1 MRKIAPFIHTLICYL
16 FIILFIYAA
25 VSKLMDFENFQIQLA
40 QSPLLSAYAG
50 FISYAVIIVEI
61 VIVLL
66 LCIKQTQQIGLYAS
80 YGLML
85 AFTVY
90 IYLIINYSD
99 FVPCSCGGILEKL
112 GWTEHLIF
120 NLVFVGLAVIAIYL
134 CKTAI
139 YQKSKRKLFVNF
151 FAISIVSIG
160 SVIMLFLTSEH
171 IIKQENN
178 FTRRFIPHAIKN
190 RTSINLGANSYYY
203 AGYNDN
209 VIFLGNYTSPSL
221 VTLVDLNLTK
231 ITTKKYKLEYPHQ
244 AKNIKIQILNN
255 SIFSFDGSSSLIY
268 SGKLTDSISKCISYP
283 KMYYN
288 QIIAIDSSNFIIKSL
303 HSKTKNQT
311 LGIIS
316 LNNIPYLKL
325 KPNILNKQIDGT
337 FDLDGLLLVDPITN
351 KILHFYHYRNQI
363 MVMDKNLNVIHQ
375 LKTIDTIS
383 KAKIET
389 KKMKNGINKLS
400 NPPLL
405 VNKKGFYY
413 NDYFYNLSNLR
424 GLYEPLTKW
433 EKGDIIDVYDTQQQL
448 YKGSFFVPKYK
459 ENSITSFFIIQ
470 NFLYIH
476 TENELIRYQMTSSI
490 TN

>member
-203 AGYNDN
+203 AGYKDN

-231 ITTKKYKLEYPHQ
+231 ITTKK
-244 AKNIKIQILNN
+244 I
-255 SIFSFDGSSSLIY
+255 
-268 SGKLTDSISKCISYP
+268 
-283 KMYYN
+283 
-288 QIIAIDSSNFIIKSL
+288 
-303 HSKTKNQT
+303 
-311 LGIIS
+311 
-316 LNNIPYLKL
+316 
-325 KPNILNKQIDGT
+325 
-337 FDLDGLLLVDPITN
+337 
-351 KILHFYHYRNQI
+351 
-363 MVMDKNLNVIHQ
+363 
-375 LKTIDTIS
+375 
-383 KAKIET
+383 
-389 KKMKNGINKLS
+389 
-400 NPPLL
+400 
-405 VNKKGFYY
+405 
-413 NDYFYNLSNLR
+413 
-424 GLYEPLTKW
+424 
-433 EKGDIIDVYDTQQQL
+433 
-448 YKGSFFVPKYK
+448 
-459 ENSITSFFIIQ
+459 
-470 NFLYIH
+470 
-476 TENELIRYQMTSSI
+476 
-490 TN
+490 